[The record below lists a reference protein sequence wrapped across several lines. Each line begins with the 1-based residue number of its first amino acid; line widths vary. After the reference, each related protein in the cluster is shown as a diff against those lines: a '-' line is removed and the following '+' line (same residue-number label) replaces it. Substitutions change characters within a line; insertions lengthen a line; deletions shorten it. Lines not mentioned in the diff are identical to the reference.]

1 LSINIWNALTAKSSF
16 SGSLS
21 ASFGFGLVPAATF
34 PCVVELLSFG
44 ESFAESMR
52 MYDDSL
58 DDGSFPASGS
68 VHVHCSAWF

>member
-1 LSINIWNALTAKSSF
+1 MKSSRV
-16 SGSLS
+16 GSLS

-58 DDGSFPASGS
+58 EVPLSSSCS
-68 VHVHCSAWF
+68 VHVHGSGWS